1 MGFIV
6 MLGITALLEKTKKPA
21 ERGKK
26 TKDGFSRNG
35 HKSNRKIKRRR
46 RSRSDPR
53 LPDYSRESGY
63 PCSGCTPAEP
73 ASVSPDK
80 RKYNRSG
87 LNGKRFFSSVFLKK
101 TIAGYG

>member
-26 TKDGFSRNG
+26 TKDGFSRYS
-35 HKSNRKIKRRR
+35 HKSNQKNEAQKG
-46 RSRSDPR
+46 RSDPR

-87 LNGKRFFSSVFLKK
+87 LNGKRFFSSVILKK

>member
-1 MGFIV
+1 LRKRKNQRKEEKKQKTGFQGIV
-6 MLGITALLEKTKKPA
+6 TKVIEKNEAQK
-21 ERGKK
+21 G
-26 TKDGFSRNG
+26 
-35 HKSNRKIKRRR
+35 
-46 RSRSDPR
+46 RSDPR

-101 TIAGYG
+101 TIAGCG

>member
-26 TKDGFSRNG
+26 QKTGFQGIVTKVIEKNEAQKG
-35 HKSNRKIKRRR
+35 
-46 RSRSDPR
+46 RSDPR

-87 LNGKRFFSSVFLKK
+87 VNGKRFFSPVFLKK